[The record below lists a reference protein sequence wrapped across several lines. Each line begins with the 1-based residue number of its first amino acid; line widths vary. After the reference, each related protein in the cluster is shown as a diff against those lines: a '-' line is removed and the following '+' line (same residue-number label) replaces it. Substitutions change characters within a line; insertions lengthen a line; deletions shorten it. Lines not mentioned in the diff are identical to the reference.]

1 MDAYLDSLTRKPSR
15 PSSPPREQ
23 LGLWSESG
31 TSEHETEIQLL
42 IPIAQRLAREAG
54 VSGVTVADVREEAA
68 RKGLIPP
75 LGKGRSL
82 SYLGA
87 LMKRAGLVA
96 TDRTRRSHI
105 EGSNGNRQTVHIA
118 PEYRE
123 KVA

>member
-1 MDAYLDSLTRKPSR
+1 MDEILFNHAPRRR
-15 PSSPPREQ
+15 PPSPPREQ
-23 LGLWSESG
+23 LGLWAESG
-31 TSEHETEIQLL
+31 TGEHETEITLL

-54 VSGVTVADVREEAA
+54 AQGVTVADVREEAA

-96 TDRTRRSHI
+96 TDQTRRSHI
-105 EGSNGNRQTVHIA
+105 EGSNGNRGTVWIST
-118 PEYRE
+118 EYVRE
-123 KVA
+123 DAA